1 MNNLTKT
8 AALGLFVIVGAILF
22 LGGALWLRGKSLG
35 ADDVHI
41 LYADIGNLKE
51 GAPVR
56 ISGAPVGRVTDIVYQ
71 DQGRVAVGVKFS
83 EKITVRQGATAE
95 ITSVGMLGDEVIM
108 LDPGKGAP
116 LALGDTITGSIAAGV
131 FDKAAVIADQAAQTL
146 TKVNAMLDPKLV
158 ADLRNTLNSTQQ
170 FMAFLADQKNGP
182 TSQVNAT
189 MAAAQ
194 KRGWP
199 ARFNAGPVRH
209 HHGTDQREGVAGAAG
224 HHDEGRN
231 VGHEPPDRRDGSCRF
246 ADGADPARR
255 RCHEQAAQRSR
266 SLCRSAE
273 DDAGDD
279 RPAQRDR
286 QEPRQDRC
294 HGADPVTRSTT

>member
-71 DQGRVAVGVKFS
+71 GQGKVTVGVKFS
-83 EKITVRQGATAE
+83 EKITVRQGATAA

-108 LDPGKGAP
+108 LEPGKGEA
-116 LALGDTITGSIAAGV
+116 LAIGDTIQGSIAAGV

-189 MAAAQ
+189 M
-194 KRGWP
+194 
-199 ARFNAGPVRH
+199 V
-209 HHGTDQREGVAGAAG
+209 
-224 HHDEGRN
+224 
-231 VGHEPPDRRDGSCRF
+231 
-246 ADGADPARR
+246 
-255 RCHEQAAQRSR
+255 AAQRTAGRLDSTLAQFDVTMAQVNLKGLQAR
-266 SLCRSAE
+266 LDTTMTAAARATNRLTAVMGHADSLMTQIQH
-273 DDAGDD
+273 GD
-279 RPAQRDR
+279 
-286 QEPRQDRC
+286 
-294 HGADPVTRSTT
+294 GAVSKLLNDPGLYADLRKTMQAMTDLLNEIAKNPGKIGVTVRIP

>member
-22 LGGALWLRGKSLG
+22 VGGALWLRGKSLG

-71 DQGRVAVGVKFS
+71 GQGKVAVGVKFS
-83 EKITVRQGATAE
+83 EKITVRQGATAP

-189 MAAAQ
+189 MTAAQ
-194 KRGWP
+194 KTAGRLDSTLAQVDATMAQVNVKGLQ
-199 ARFNAGPVRH
+199 ARLDTTMTAATAATNHLAVVMGH
-209 HHGTDQREGVAGAAG
+209 ADSLMTQIQHG
-224 HHDEGRN
+224 
-231 VGHEPPDRRDGSCRF
+231 
-246 ADGADPARR
+246 DGAVSKLLNDPGLYADLRKTM
-255 RCHEQAAQRSR
+255 QALNDLLNEIAKNP
-266 SLCRSAE
+266 
-273 DDAGDD
+273 GKI
-279 RPAQRDR
+279 
-286 QEPRQDRC
+286 
-294 HGADPVTRSTT
+294 GVTVRIP

>member
-71 DQGRVAVGVKFS
+71 GQGKVTVGVKFS
-83 EKITVRQGATAE
+83 EKIVVRQGATAE

-116 LALGDTITGSIAAGV
+116 LALGDTIKGTIAAGV

-158 ADLRNTLNSTQQ
+158 ADLRNTLNSTQR
-170 FMAFLADQKNGP
+170 FMAFLADQKKGP

-189 MAAAQ
+189 MTAAQ
-194 KRGWP
+194 
-199 ARFNAGPVRH
+199 
-209 HHGTDQREGVAGAAG
+209 QAAG
-224 HHDEGRN
+224 RLDSTLAQFDATMAQVN
-231 VGHEPPDRRDGSCRF
+231 VKGLQARLDTTMTAATAATNHLAVVMGHADSLMAQIQHG
-246 ADGADPARR
+246 DGAVAKLLNDPGLYADLRKTM
-255 RCHEQAAQRSR
+255 QAMTDLLNEIAKNP
-266 SLCRSAE
+266 
-273 DDAGDD
+273 GKI
-279 RPAQRDR
+279 
-286 QEPRQDRC
+286 
-294 HGADPVTRSTT
+294 GVTVRIP